1 MIVIGLTGGFGSG
14 KSTVA
19 GMLRE
24 LGARVI
30 DSDKVAHQLYHPGTP
45 VFDEVVGA
53 FGREIV
59 GEKGEIDRRKLGQK
73 VFGNPQALTRL
84 NAILHPRIARR
95 IEEILAGWRG
105 EGVKVAVVEA
115 ALLLEAGWAPLVDQV
130 WVTVA
135 SEGKVKERLRAS
147 KDLTDEEVEARLAS
161 QMPVEEKAKG
171 ADVVIN
177 TDGTLEQVREEVER
191 QFRRLVRERK

>member
-1 MIVIGLTGGFGSG
+1 MIIIGLTGGFGSG

-19 GMLRE
+19 GMLRD

-30 DSDKVAHQLYHPGTP
+30 DADKVAHQLYQPGTP
-45 VFDEVVGA
+45 AFDEVVQA

-59 GEKGEIDRRKLGQK
+59 GERGEIDRKKLGQK
-73 VFGNPQALTRL
+73 VFSNPQALKRL
-84 NAILHPRIARR
+84 NAVLHPRISHRVK
-95 IEEILAGWRG
+95 ETLEGWRG

-115 ALLLEAGWAPLVDQV
+115 ALLLEAGWGPLVDQL

-135 SEGKVKERLRAS
+135 SQAKVKERLRAS
-147 KDLTDEEVEARLAS
+147 KDLTDEEIDARLAS
-161 QMPVEEKAKG
+161 QMPVEEKTKG

-177 TDGTLEQVREEVER
+177 TDGTLDQVREEVER
-191 QFRRLVRERK
+191 QWRRLV

>member
-30 DSDKVAHQLYHPGTP
+30 DADRVAHQLYQPGTP
-45 VFDEVVGA
+45 AFDEVVGA

-59 GEKGEIDRRKLGQK
+59 GEKGEIDRRRLGQM
-73 VFGNPQALTRL
+73 VFGNPQALKRL
-84 NAILHPRIARR
+84 NAILHPRIAHR
-95 IEEILAGWRG
+95 IEEILEGWRG

-115 ALLLEAGWAPLVDQV
+115 ALLLEAGWGPLVDRV
-130 WVTVA
+130 WLTRA
-135 SEGKVKERLRAS
+135 SEARVKERLRAS
-147 KDLTDEEVEARLAS
+147 QDLTDEEIEARLAS

-177 TDGTLEQVREEVER
+177 TDGTLDQVREQVER
-191 QFRRLVRERK
+191 QWRRLV

>member
-1 MIVIGLTGGFGSG
+1 MIIIGLTGGFGSG

-30 DSDKVAHQLYHPGTP
+30 DADKVAHQLYQPGTP
-45 VFDEVVGA
+45 AFDEVVRA

-59 GEKGEIDRRKLGQK
+59 GENGEIDRRKLGQK
-73 VFGNPQALTRL
+73 VFGNPQALRRL
-84 NAILHPRIARR
+84 NAILHPRISDRV
-95 IEEILAGWRG
+95 IEILEVWRG

-115 ALLLEAGWAPLVDQV
+115 ALLIEAGWGPLVDRV

-135 SEGKVKERLRAS
+135 SEARVKERLRAS
-147 KDLTDEEVEARLAS
+147 KDLTDEEIEARLAS
-161 QMPVEEKAKG
+161 QMPVEDKAKR
-171 ADVVIN
+171 ADVVIS
-177 TDGTLEQVREEVER
+177 TDGSLDQVREEVER
-191 QFRRLVRERK
+191 QWRRLA

>member
-30 DSDKVAHQLYHPGTP
+30 DADKVAHQLYQPGTP
-45 VFDEVVGA
+45 AFDEVVGA

-59 GEKGEIDRRKLGQK
+59 GEKGEIDRRRLGQK
-73 VFGNPQALTRL
+73 VFGNPQALKRL
-84 NAILHPRIARR
+84 NAILHPLISHRVKEAL
-95 IEEILAGWRG
+95 EAWRG

-130 WVTVA
+130 WLTVA
-135 SEGKVKERLRAS
+135 SEGEVKERLRAS
-147 KDLTDEEVEARLAS
+147 KDLTDEEIEARLAS
-161 QMPVEEKAKG
+161 QMPVEEKAKR

-177 TDGTLEQVREEVER
+177 TDGTLDQVREEVER
-191 QFRRLVRERK
+191 QWRRLV

>member
-1 MIVIGLTGGFGSG
+1 M
-14 KSTVA
+14 A

-30 DSDKVAHQLYHPGTP
+30 DADRVAHQLYQPGTLA
-45 VFDEVVGA
+45 FDEVVRA

-59 GEKGEIDRRKLGQK
+59 GEKGEIDRRKLGRK
-73 VFGNPQALTRL
+73 VFGNPQALKRL

-95 IEEILAGWRG
+95 IEEILEGWRG

-115 ALLLEAGWAPLVDQV
+115 ALLFEAGWAPLVDQV
-130 WVTVA
+130 WVTAA
-135 SEGKVKERLRAS
+135 SEAKVKERLRAS
-147 KDLTDEEVEARLAS
+147 KDLTDEEIEACLAS
-161 QMPVEEKAKG
+161 QMPVEEKAKR

-177 TDGTLEQVREEVER
+177 TDGTLDQVKGEVER
-191 QFRRLVRERK
+191 QWRRLV